1 MPRKIRSFS
10 SNQKLIAERRKQIA
24 KSAAKLFVKQ
34 GYNKTWVR
42 EIGAACGMSMGTLY
56 HYVGSKKD
64 ILYMVIDQGM
74 IPLQGFIDKVTANY
88 LGDSISPTK
97 ALESTV
103 KLLYQTIEQIEDIIA
118 FIYFESKHFEKDLT
132 KRAGQTEMQCID
144 ILEQLLARGCKT
156 GEFKIVEIP
165 IVAHNILVLAHMW
178 SVRSWF
184 FKNRYTFDVYLKE
197 QIRLLI
203 KSIKA
208 KA

>member
-34 GYNKTWVR
+34 GYDKTWVR
-42 EIGAACGMSMGTLY
+42 EIGASCGMSMGTLY
-56 HYVGSKKD
+56 HYIGSKKD

-74 IPLQGFIDKVTANY
+74 IPLQEFVDLVSTNY
-88 LGDSISPTK
+88 LSESISPTK

-103 KLLYQTIEQIEDIIA
+103 QLLYETIEQIEDIIS
-118 FIYFESKHFEKDLT
+118 FIYVEAKHFEKDLV
-132 KRAGQTEMQCID
+132 KKAAQIELQCID
-144 ILEQLLARGCKT
+144 ILEQLLANGCKT
-156 GEFKIVEIP
+156 GEFKIDEIP
-165 IVAHNILVLAHMW
+165 IVAHNIVVLAHMW
-178 SVRSWF
+178 SVRKWF

-197 QIRLLI
+197 QIKLLM

-208 KA
+208 EA